1 MLKKD
6 IEKYA
11 LHNAVKYGGKANPGA
26 VIGKLLS
33 EHPGL
38 KDKMKDVAKEVNE
51 VLKEVNKMKP
61 EEQLKKLEEIAPEL
75 LEKKKSKN
83 SRIA

>member
-26 VIGKLLS
+26 VIGKSLL
-33 EHPGL
+33 
-38 KDKMKDVAKEVNE
+38 
-51 VLKEVNKMKP
+51 
-61 EEQLKKLEEIAPEL
+61 
-75 LEKKKSKN
+75 
-83 SRIA
+83 RIPN